1 MGNHPLKRNSMAVV
15 IFLLLTF
22 VMTYPWSAQLA
33 TSVQASSD
41 SYFNIWTIAW
51 DVHMFQEKPLDI
63 FNANIFYPNNNTL
76 AYSENLIGTA
86 LFAWPVIALSG
97 NPVLAYNIIIFLF
110 FVLAG
115 YCMYLLAYYFTK
127 NFPVSI
133 LGGVIYG
140 FNAYMFLHF
149 NLLHIMAVFF
159 FPMIFLILHKLVE
172 SEKGKYFIYFTF
184 TFILLGYMSM
194 HFFMMLA
201 SIIPVFLLVYYGVI
215 KRKKPSKKIVVNS
228 IIALI
233 ISAIFILPIFY
244 PYLTLRTNIEYD
256 RSYAMVNQFSPTIT
270 DYLTFSPLLL
280 GLFELPK
287 NIFKTYIYSG
297 FTVLF
302 LFIFSIIMLVKKYYK
317 QREIINT
324 SFLYLIIGFVAFIL
338 SFGVVI
344 RFSENDPGI
353 VGPFML
359 LFEFVPG
366 FSSLRALGRFS
377 IVILMSMSVIITIVL
392 NQYMSR
398 FKKKFV
404 YVGTLMIISCLVI
417 LEYMVIPPLKPVNLA
432 TAKTDPNIPEVYR
445 WLSDQKDDTVI
456 LELPIWVDDM
466 EQTAEYQYYS
476 AFHWHRQMHGYSGY
490 YPPEYRKIFIKPLK
504 DLLND
509 DTIKDIQTIGVDY
522 IILHTGA
529 SMEFAREIR
538 EVNTKNN
545 QNLQLIETFGSDQ
558 VYQIK

>member
-1 MGNHPLKRNSMAVV
+1 MGNHPLKRNSLAVV

-22 VMTYPWSAQLA
+22 LMTFPWGARLA

-51 DVHMFQEKPLDI
+51 DVHMFQENPTDI
-63 FNANIFYPNNNTL
+63 FNANIFYPNKNTL
-76 AYSENLIGTA
+76 AYSENLIGSA

-97 NPVLAYNIIIFLF
+97 NPVLAYNIIIFIF

-133 LGGVIYG
+133 LGGIIYG

-159 FPMIFLILHKLVE
+159 FPLIFLIMHKLVE
-172 SEKGKYFIYFTF
+172 SEKRKYFAYFIVTF
-184 TFILLGYMSM
+184 TLLGYMSM
-194 HFFMMLA
+194 HFFMMLLLF
-201 SIIPVFLLVYYGVI
+201 IPVYLLVYYGVI
-215 KRKKPSKKIVVNS
+215 KRKMPSKKIIVNFVIS
-228 IIALI
+228 FI
-233 ISAIFILPIFY
+233 ISTIIILPVFY

-256 RSYAMVNQFSPTIT
+256 RSYAMVNQFSPTVT
-270 DYLTFSPLLL
+270 DYLTFSPMLM

-302 LFIFSIIMLVKKYYK
+302 LVIFSIIMLIKKYYRQK
-317 QREIINT
+317 EIINI
-324 SFLYLIIGFVAFIL
+324 SSLYIIIGFVAFIM

-344 RFSENDPGI
+344 RFSENDPGV

-377 IVILMSMSVIITIVL
+377 IVILLSMSVIITIIL
-392 NQYMSR
+392 NQYMTR

-404 YVGTLMIISCLVI
+404 YVGMLLIISCLVI
-417 LEYMVIPPLKPVNLA
+417 LEYMIIPPLKPVNLE
-432 TAKTDPNIPEVYR
+432 TVKTGSNIPEVYR
-445 WLSDQKDDTVI
+445 WLSEQKDDTVI
-456 LELPIWVDDM
+456 LELPIWVNGM
-466 EQTAEYQYYS
+466 EETAKYQYYS

-509 DTIKDIQTIGVDY
+509 DTIKEIRAVGVDY

-529 SMEFAREIR
+529 SMEFAKELREAD
-538 EVNTKNN
+538 VKNN
-545 QNLQLIETFGSDQ
+545 QNLQLIEIFGSDW